1 MTSRKTFVSR
11 SWLEAIKAVLEMQPE
26 ILFAMLYG
34 SATETPKFRDLDVGL
49 YVDREQVPASAEIDY
64 AFNLAERLTEQ
75 IAYPVDVR
83 VINNAPLGFRYN
95 VSRGQALVINHSEI
109 YYHFLERTW
118 DEYFDFEPIARQYL
132 RGRL

>member
-1 MTSRKTFVSR
+1 MTSRKTFISHN
-11 SWLEAIKAVLEMQPE
+11 WLEAIKAVLEMQPE
-26 ILFAMLYG
+26 ILFAMLSG

-49 YVDREQVPASAEIDY
+49 YVDREQVPASAEVDY

-83 VINNAPLGFRYN
+83 IINNAPLDFRYN
-95 VSRGQALVINHSEI
+95 VSRGQALVINHPEI

-132 RGRL
+132 RERL